1 MAASGRFFLAS
12 ANPPAPQ
19 LSAVGDDASMTPL
32 SYTLPEPVDIPAVPD
47 VLAEPE
53 PAAEE

>member
-1 MAASGRFFLAS
+1 MARSGRFFLAS